1 MLMKSYWW
9 KIVIAASFTVA
20 AWAGTFGTVVSIGG
34 EASDLALDETRGVLY
49 IANFTG
55 NRIDIMSLA
64 TSTVTTSINVAA
76 QPSSIA
82 LSPDGHYLVAT
93 NFGNAAAPASASNGL
108 TVIDLTTQGTQTFAL
123 GNAPIGVAFG
133 ADGIALVVTTTDF
146 LLFDPTTGATEEL
159 DTLSNVVAKTL
170 PVPPAN
176 FPGDITA
183 ASVAA
188 SADGLE
194 IYGLGGS
201 TSTVTFRYDVNL
213 KAIFPG
219 GIVTSTGVLGP
230 RVVSLNH
237 DGSLAMAGWV
247 MIGQGAFLNYFPQH
261 TNQFSVGST
270 AFDDSRGLLYAQIPA
285 MTGETP
291 TLQVVTSNNMT
302 PVERLQLQENLTGKS
317 VLSSDSNTLYSVS
330 ASGVTV
336 LPVGSLAQQPRVVAQ
351 QEDLVFRNNFCS
363 PGVATKQITIVDPG
377 GNNTPFS
384 ISSNMAG
391 VSVSPATGV
400 TPAVVTVAVNPS
412 AFANQTGTVAATLTI
427 QSGAA
432 VNLIPPVRVLVN
444 NAAPEQVGSFVDI
457 PGTLTDIM
465 ADPMRN
471 QFFVVRSDKNE
482 VLAFDGTNYSQIAT
496 LPTGNQPTTMA
507 ISFDQQYLLVGNQGS
522 QIVNVYDLDTLQPVS
537 PIILPSGFIALSIA
551 SSANATLAQGGY
563 YDGTFHI
570 LQLDIAHGTGTEL
583 PSLGVFNNV
592 TNANTVLTASQNGS
606 SILIAQ
612 ADGTVYLYDANS
624 NAFTV
629 SRQDF
634 TSLAGPYAASAF
646 NQYVVGNHLLDS
658 SLVPVMDFE
667 TGTGTPSGF
676 AFVAETGFRSN
687 APPPAPGAIS
697 TATVTTCV
705 STATG
710 STCTTTSPTGTTI
723 VTCIGTG
730 TVSTCTTT
738 NGPPTPGPGVG
749 QSTSPGVMARMD
761 MTNPTSSVSRATP
774 MVEAP
779 LLGTTTSPF
788 TRTIAPLANQSA
800 IMNLTVSG
808 VTVLPWNYDA
818 AVAPP
823 QITSIVNAGDFGADI
838 APGGLISVFG
848 TQLSPVNMASSE
860 MPLPTALANSCLSV
874 NGEPLPVLFV
884 SPTQINAQ
892 MPFQAIG
899 DVTLILHTPGGTSD
913 NFNVVIEP
921 NAPSVFLASVG
932 PNTNVPTVV
941 RYDNN
946 QLVTPSNPIH
956 RKSNNALVIYLTGL
970 GQTSPAVPT
979 GQPAPV
985 SPLAVPLLAPT
996 VSLGGVNL
1004 PVLFSGLAP
1013 GMVGVDQINVSV
1025 PFNVPD
1031 GMSIPLVITQGTV
1044 STTLP
1049 ERVVD

>member
-9 KIVIAASFTVA
+9 KIVIAASFTAA

-55 NRIDIMSLA
+55 NRIDVMSLA
-64 TSTVTTSINVAA
+64 TNTVTTSINVAA

-82 LSPDGHYLVAT
+82 LSPDGRYLVAT
-93 NFGNAAAPASASNGL
+93 NFGNAATPASASNGL

-170 PVPPAN
+170 PVAPAN
-176 FPGDITA
+176 FPADITA

-194 IYGLGGS
+194 VYGLGGS

-291 TLQVVTSNNMT
+291 TLQVVTSNNLT

-317 VLSSDSNTLYSVS
+317 VLSSDSNTLYAVS

-363 PGVATKQITIVDPG
+363 PGVATKQVTIVDPG
-377 GNNTPFS
+377 GNNTPFN

-444 NAAPEQVGSFVDI
+444 NAAPEQVGSFIDI
-457 PGTLTDIM
+457 PGTLTDIV

-496 LPTGNQPTTMA
+496 LATGNQPSTMA

-570 LQLDIAHGTGTEL
+570 LQLDVAQGTGTEL
-583 PSLGVFNNV
+583 PSLGVFNNL

-676 AFVAETGFRSN
+676 AFVNETGFRSN
-687 APPPAPGAIS
+687 APAPSG
-697 TATVTTCV
+697 
-705 STATG
+705 G
-710 STCTTTSPTGTTI
+710 
-723 VTCIGTG
+723 
-730 TVSTCTTT
+730 
-738 NGPPTPGPGVG
+738 G
-749 QSTSPGVMARMD
+749 QSASPGVIERMD

-779 LLGTTTSPF
+779 LLGSTTSPF

-899 DVTLILHTPGGTSD
+899 DVTLILHTPGGTSN

-932 PNTNVPTVV
+932 PDTNVPTVV
-941 RYDNN
+941 RYDDN

-956 RKSNNALVIYLTGL
+956 RKSNTALVVYLTGL

-996 VSLGGVNL
+996 VSLGGINL

-1031 GMSIPLVITQGTV
+1031 GMLIPLVITQGTV
-1044 STTLP
+1044 STTLL

>member
-9 KIVIAASFTVA
+9 KMVIAASFTAA

-55 NRIDIMSLA
+55 NRIDVMSLA
-64 TSTVTTSINVAA
+64 TNTVTTSINVAA

-170 PVPPAN
+170 PVAPAN
-176 FPGDITA
+176 FPADITA

-219 GIVTSTGVLGP
+219 GIVTSTGILGP

-237 DGSLAMAGWV
+237 DGSLVMAGWV

-261 TNQFSVGST
+261 SNQFSVGST

-285 MTGETP
+285 VAGEAP
-291 TLQVVTSNNMT
+291 TLQVVTSNNLT

-317 VLSSDSNTLYSVS
+317 VLSSDSNTLYSIS
-330 ASGVTV
+330 ASGVTI
-336 LPVGSLAQQPRVVAQ
+336 LPVGSLAQQPQVVAQ
-351 QEDLVFRNNFCS
+351 QEDMVFRNNFCS
-363 PGVATKQITIVDPG
+363 PGVSTKQVTIMDPG

-384 ISSNMAG
+384 ISSNTAG
-391 VSVSPATGV
+391 VSVSPGTGV

-412 AFANQTGTVAATLTI
+412 AFANQTGTVAATLSI
-427 QSGAA
+427 QSNAA
-432 VNLIPPVRVLVN
+432 VNVTPTVRVLVN
-444 NAAPEQVGSFVDI
+444 NAAPEQVGSFIDI

-496 LPTGNQPTTMA
+496 LATGNQPTTMA

-570 LQLDIAHGTGTEL
+570 LQLDIAQGTGTEL

-634 TSLAGPYAASAF
+634 TSLSGPYAASAF
-646 NQYVVGNHLLDS
+646 NQYVVGNNLLDS
-658 SLVPVMDFE
+658 SLVPVMQFE

-676 AFVAETGFRSN
+676 AFVNESGFRSN
-687 APPPAPGAIS
+687 APAPSG
-697 TATVTTCV
+697 
-705 STATG
+705 G
-710 STCTTTSPTGTTI
+710 
-723 VTCIGTG
+723 
-730 TVSTCTTT
+730 
-738 NGPPTPGPGVG
+738 G
-749 QSTSPGVMARMD
+749 QSASPGVMERID

-779 LLGTTTSPF
+779 LLGSTTSPF

-884 SPTQINAQ
+884 SPTQVNAQ

-921 NAPSVFLASVG
+921 NAPSVFLAAVG
-932 PNTNVPTVV
+932 PDTNVPTIV
-941 RYDNN
+941 RNDNN

-956 RKSNNALVIYLTGL
+956 RQSNTALVIYLTGL

-979 GQPAPV
+979 GQPAPLK
-985 SPLAVPLLAPT
+985 PLAVPLLAPT
-996 VSLGGVNL
+996 VTLGGVNL

-1013 GMVGVDQINVSV
+1013 GLVGVDQINVSV
-1025 PFNVPD
+1025 PFNVPQ
-1031 GMSIPLVITQGTV
+1031 GMSVPLVITQGTV